1 MHLCSSVIKNG
12 GDCLP
17 GYLWYLSR
25 YILYFKF
32 FIASASLFSVD
43 VFVAFVVGEDRIAA
57 IVKIV
62 LVLQPRQTN

>member
-17 GYLWYLSR
+17 GYLSR

-57 IVKIV
+57 TVKIV

>member
-1 MHLCSSVIKNG
+1 MVVIVYPG
-12 GDCLP
+12 TCL
-17 GYLWYLSR
+17 GIF
-25 YILYFKF
+25 YIYFKF

-57 IVKIV
+57 TVKIV

>member
-1 MHLCSSVIKNG
+1 LDAPLSSVIKRMVVS
-12 GDCLP
+12 C
-17 GYLWYLSR
+17 
-25 YILYFKF
+25 ILY

-57 IVKIV
+57 TVKIV

>member
-1 MHLCSSVIKNG
+1 MVVIVYPG
-12 GDCLP
+12 TCLHVP
-17 GYLWYLSR
+17 GR

-57 IVKIV
+57 TVKIV